1 MRSCCCSLETSVVIV
16 GILQVSKSLVFRSSC
31 LFWKRHPFGKMPL
44 VNGHIFGISSTCLF
58 SVPAVK
64 ELGKVWPPL
73 LTPRF
78 SSCPIDIAFPISQ
91 ESWQAEA
98 APETRF
104 LIDLVYEIIALVQKP
119 QLVGCSNNC
128 QTASV
133 LAEILWSTRLIVG
146 LRKNLAGLI
155 H

>member
-1 MRSCCCSLETSVVIV
+1 MFLSLTSFV
-16 GILQVSKSLVFRSSC
+16 
-31 LFWKRHPFGKMPL
+31 WKRHPFGKMPL
-44 VNGHIFGISSTCLF
+44 VIGHSFGISFTCF
-58 SVPAVK
+58 FCVPAVK
-64 ELGKVWPPL
+64 ELGLVWPPL
-73 LTPRF
+73 LTLRF
-78 SSCPIDIAFPISQ
+78 SSCRIDIAFPISQ

-133 LAEILWSTRLIVG
+133 LAEILWSTLLIVG
-146 LRKNLAGLI
+146 PRKNLAGLF
-155 H
+155 HPFLPQPTLEQVVNSF